1 MITNEAAE
9 LQKEM
14 TRSQKVES
22 HLEGPEHPSLWLFFS
37 SQAPH
42 IIETG
47 PLEKNRRQGG
57 TVDC

>member
-47 PLEKNRRQGG
+47 PPENRRQCG

>member
-22 HLEGPEHPSLWLFFS
+22 HLEALNILLCGS
-37 SQAPH
+37 SFPH
-42 IIETG
+42 KLLTLLRPG
-47 PLEKNRRQGG
+47 RRRKIAAR
-57 TVDC
+57 VAR

>member
-22 HLEGPEHPSLWLFFS
+22 HLEALNILLCGS
-37 SQAPH
+37 SFPHKSPH
-42 IIETG
+42 IIETV
-47 PLEKNRRQGG
+47 PPENRRQVG
-57 TVDC
+57 TVDS